1 HTLGDLLRRTA
12 ARFPDKTAIV
22 CGNVNWTY
30 REFDTVCNRV
40 ANGLAA
46 RGITQG
52 DRVAILSRNSHAFA
66 AIRYAV
72 ARLGAVLVPVN
83 FMLKPDEIA
92 YVLRH
97 AGARLL
103 LTGPDMVEPGRQAAA
118 LDTQVQELLWLPGED
133 ATAAPGDI

>member
-1 HTLGDLLRRTA
+1 
-12 ARFPDKTAIV
+12 
-22 CGNVNWTY
+22 
-30 REFDTVCNRV
+30 
-40 ANGLAA
+40 
-46 RGITQG
+46 
-52 DRVAILSRNSHAFA
+52 
-66 AIRYAV
+66 AV

-133 ATAAPGDI
+133 ATAAPGDIPSFDDLLQGDPTPPAVAVDARMLAQIIYTSGTESLPKGAMLTHEAIMWQYVD